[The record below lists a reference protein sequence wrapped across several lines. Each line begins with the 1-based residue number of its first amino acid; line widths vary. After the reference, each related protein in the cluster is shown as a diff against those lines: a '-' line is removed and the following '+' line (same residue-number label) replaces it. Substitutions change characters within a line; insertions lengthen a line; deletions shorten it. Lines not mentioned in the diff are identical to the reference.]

1 MVTIVIKPAKK
12 NSRSRR
18 YRATGEYF
26 AMKDR
31 IRAEERADE
40 LLEQNVAR
48 ALMGSDRVY
57 KAVMPEVPG
66 RRDDAPVKRPRR
78 RAGCRT
84 ESGLSA
90 CGRQKVKGKSIP
102 LI

>member
-1 MVTIVIKPAKK
+1 MVTIVIKPMKN

-26 AMKDR
+26 AMKDK
-31 IRAEERADE
+31 IRAEEKADE
-40 LLEQNVAR
+40 LLEQSVAR

-57 KAVMPEVPG
+57 KAVMPELPVRQG
-66 RRDDAPVKRPRR
+66 DSPVKRARR
-78 RAGCRT
+78 RSRKRA
-84 ESGLSA
+84 ESGLTA
-90 CGRQKVKGKSIP
+90 CGRQKIKGKSIP